1 MKQIHVQPLSAEAF
15 RRYGVFQ
22 NLLDDASLAA
32 TSIFDAG
39 FFADVLALD
48 FGPGNL
54 PTVSVC
60 PVHPQEKKIIR
71 FLEAHGTTS
80 EGLLPID
87 QDVVIYV
94 GVPGKGPERLTTDTL
109 EAFYVPRGT
118 FVKLNPLITHGPQ
131 YSVCDAE
138 AHVLCLLPGRTFHND
153 MIMKRLNE
161 DEWVEIVD

>member
-1 MKQIHVQPLSAEAF
+1 MKTIKVQPLAAQTF
-15 RRYGVFQ
+15 RRYGIFQ
-22 NLLDDASLAA
+22 NLLDDKSLAE

-39 FFADVLALD
+39 FFADVLTLD

-60 PVHPQEKKIIR
+60 PVHPHEQKTIR

-87 QDVVIYV
+87 EDVVIYV
-94 GVPGKGPERLTTDTL
+94 GVPGKGLERLTTDTL

-118 FVKLNPLITHGPQ
+118 FVKLNPLIIHGPQ
-131 YSVCDAE
+131 FSVSE
-138 AHVLCLLPGRTFHND
+138 KESHVLCLLPGRTFYND